1 MTLFFSL
8 LPLYLFGNIHC
19 MGMCGPLVLLI
30 GRHRF
35 RYFYLLGR
43 IVSFSLAA
51 FLAGGVGAVLH
62 LFLKDFY
69 LSELLSFLFGIAFIF
84 FGFCQLF
91 GWSMFRFSLKGPFWD
106 QLQLKIAN
114 LLLKDRRD
122 STFLFG
128 FLTVAL
134 PCGQT
139 LIVFSACALNGDPW
153 VGLGNGF
160 AFSLLTTPS
169 LFLAMH
175 ASSFL
180 KKWKGHDRLILGL
193 SALIVGVLSVC
204 RGCAEMQWISHW
216 VLNPEM
222 NPYYHMVIF

>member
-1 MTLFFSL
+1 MMLFFSL
-8 LPLYLFGNIHC
+8 LPLYILGNIHC
-19 MGMCGPLVLLI
+19 IGMCGPLVLLI

-43 IVSFSLAA
+43 ILSFSLAA
-51 FLAGGVGAVLH
+51 FLAAGAGAVLH

-69 LSELLSFLFGIAFIF
+69 LSEGLSFLFGTLIIF
-84 FGFCQLF
+84 FGFSQLF
-91 GWSMFRFSLKGPFWD
+91 GWKIFHFSFNTPFWKT
-106 QLQLKIAN
+106 LQMKIAN
-114 LLLKDRRD
+114 LLLQDRKT
-122 STFLFG
+122 STFFFG

-139 LIVFSACALNGDPW
+139 LVVFSACALNGDPW

-175 ASSFL
+175 ASAFL
-180 KKWKGHDRLILGL
+180 KRWKGYDPLILGSCAIL
-193 SALIVGVLSVC
+193 VGLLSVC
-204 RGCAEMQWISHW
+204 RGCAEMGWISHW
-216 VLNPEM
+216 ILNPDM
-222 NPYYHMVIF
+222 NPYYHLVVF